1 MSDQQQPPQHQQKQP
16 GDEHAM
22 RPEPEYIRDSYRA
35 TDRLKGKVALST
47 GGDSGI
53 GRAIAVHYARE
64 GADSV
69 IVHLK
74 EVNC

>member
-1 MSDQQQPPQHQQKQP
+1 
-16 GDEHAM
+16 M
-22 RPEPEYIRDSYRA
+22 RPEPEYIRDSYRGA
-35 TDRLKGKVALST
+35 EKLLDKVAIIT

>member
-22 RPEPEYIRDSYRA
+22 RPEPEYIRDSYRGA
-35 TDRLKGKVALST
+35 EKLLDKVAIIT
-47 GGDSGI
+47 GGI